1 MKKLQLLN
9 IKSFGIGKFLIFA
22 LIFGIYLFAS
32 NQIYAQRTSR
42 SILGT
47 NTVVDIIVNSD
58 AHDTLEAAV
67 IAAELDD
74 DLSGDG
80 PFTVFAPTDD
90 AFAALPEGTLDT
102 LLADPTGA
110 LADILLYH
118 VASGVELS
126 GSLSDGQKISTL
138 FGKDV
143 EVKIDGGNVYIN
155 DAMVT
160 VADLEADN
168 GVVHV
173 IDAVLIP
180 QNTVVDII
188 SESADHETLETAVI
202 AAELDDDLSGDGPF
216 TVFAPTDDAFAAL
229 PDGTL
234 DTLLADPTGALADI
248 LLYHVASGDVKSGDL
263 SDGQKISTLLG
274 KDAEVTIDGGNVYI
288 NEAMVT
294 VADIDADNGVVHVI
308 NAVLLPPADIRLMEN
323 GEFGNIITD
332 SNGNTLYFFA
342 KDAGGTSACE
352 GDCIDNWP
360 IFYAEDPSLGEG
372 LDPDDF
378 GSIDRGAGQ
387 MQTTY
392 KGWPL
397 YYFVNDEDPGD
408 MNGEGLIEAWFV
420 AKPDYTIMLVEN
432 QLTGNDGKN
441 YKSDYTEGTE
451 VTQYFTDDK
460 GLTLYTFINDFYNKN
475 KFTNEDFSNNNVWP
489 IYEEEQILIP
499 SILNEENFGSID
511 VSGKKQLTYKGW
523 PLYYFGQDMMVRGNT
538 KGVSVPSPG
547 VWPVAVQDMLPAPYE
562 TVVDIVVNS
571 ESHATLETAVIEADL
586 VETLSGDG
594 PFTVF
599 APTDD
604 AFQDLPEGVLDGLLA
619 DPSGD
624 LTDILLY
631 HVVSGKSMSSDLSD
645 GQKIETILGKDI
657 KVTINEDGVFIN
669 NSKVIVADIEANNG
683 VIHVI
688 DAVLVPQ
695 NTVVDIITESPDH
708 ETLEAAVIA
717 AELADDLSGAGP
729 FTVFAPTDDAF
740 AALPEGTLDALLA
753 DPTGELAN
761 ILLYHVAGGKVMSG
775 DLSDG
780 QTISTLLGKDAEVTI
795 EGGNVYINDAMVTV
809 ADLEADNGVIHVIDA
824 VLLSESATSTE
835 DESNVPL
842 IFELNQNY
850 PNPFNPV
857 TRISFSIPSNEMV
870 TLEIYDMTGQKVM
883 SILENRNLNPGQY
896 SYSVDASQLSSG
908 VYFYRIRAGNKFNA
922 TRKMMLLK

>member
-1 MKKLQLLN
+1 MKSLQLLN

-42 SILGT
+42 SIMGT
-47 NTVVDIIVNSD
+47 NTVVDIIVNSV
-58 AHDTLEAAV
+58 AHDTLEA
-67 IAAELDD
+67 
-74 DLSGDG
+74 
-80 PFTVFAPTDD
+80 
-90 AFAALPEGTLDT
+90 
-102 LLADPTGA
+102 
-110 LADILLYH
+110 
-118 VASGVELS
+118 
-126 GSLSDGQKISTL
+126 
-138 FGKDV
+138 
-143 EVKIDGGNVYIN
+143 
-155 DAMVT
+155 
-160 VADLEADN
+160 
-168 GVVHV
+168 
-173 IDAVLIP
+173 
-180 QNTVVDII
+180 
-188 SESADHETLETAVI
+188 AVI

-234 DTLLADPTGALADI
+234 DTLLADPTGELANI
-248 LLYHVASGDVKSGDL
+248 LLYHVTSGDVKSGDL
-263 SDGQKISTLLG
+263 SDGQTIATLLG
-274 KDAEVTIDGGNVYI
+274 KDVEVTIDGGNVYI
-288 NEAMVT
+288 NDAMVT

-360 IFYAEDPSLGEG
+360 VFYAEDPSLGEG

-378 GSIDRGAGQ
+378 GSIDRGAGE

-397 YYFVNDEDPGD
+397 YYFVNDVNPGD
-408 MNGEGLIEAWFV
+408 VNGEGLIEAWFV

-441 YKSDYTEGTE
+441 YKSDYTEGAE

-489 IYEEEQILIP
+489 IYEEEQIVIP

-511 VSGKKQLTYKGW
+511 VSGRKQLSYKGW

-547 VWPVAVQDMLPAPYE
+547 VWPVAVQDMMPAPYE

-571 ESHATLETAVIEADL
+571 ESHETLETAVVEAEL

-604 AFQDLPEGVLDGLLA
+604 AFQALPEGVLDDLLA

-645 GQKIETILGKDI
+645 GQEIETILGKDI

-669 NSKVIVADIEANNG
+669 NSKVIVADIEADNG
-683 VIHVI
+683 VVHVI

-695 NTVVDIITESPDH
+695 STVVDIITESPDH

-717 AELADDLSGAGP
+717 AELDDDLSGDGP

-740 AALPEGTLDALLA
+740 AALPAGTLDTLLA
-753 DPTGELAN
+753 DPTDELAN
-761 ILLYHVAGGKVMSG
+761 ILLYHVASGKVMSG
-775 DLSDG
+775 DLYDG
-780 QTISTLLGKDAEVTI
+780 QTIATLLGKDVEVTI
-795 EGGNVYINDAMVTV
+795 EDGNVYINNAMVTV
-809 ADLEADNGVIHVIDA
+809 ADLEADNGIIHVIDA
-824 VLLSESATSTE
+824 VLLSESMTSTE
-835 DESNVPL
+835 NASNVPL
-842 IFELNQNY
+842 TFDLKQNY

-857 TRISFSIPSNEMV
+857 TTINFSIPSNEIV
-870 TLEIYDMTGQKVM
+870 TLEIYDMTGQKVL

-896 SYSVDASQLSSG
+896 SFSVDASQLSSG
-908 VYFYRIRAGNKFNA
+908 VYFYRIRVGNKFNA